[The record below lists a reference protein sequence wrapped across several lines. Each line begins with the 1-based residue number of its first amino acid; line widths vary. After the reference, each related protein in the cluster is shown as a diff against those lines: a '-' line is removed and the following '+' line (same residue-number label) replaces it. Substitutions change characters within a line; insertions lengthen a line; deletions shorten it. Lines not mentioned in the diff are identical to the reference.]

1 MLGYKACDT
10 LIERSHILDEDL
22 GAVTADER
30 RDST

>member
-10 LIERSHILDEDL
+10 LIEPNHILDEDL

-30 RDST
+30 RYST